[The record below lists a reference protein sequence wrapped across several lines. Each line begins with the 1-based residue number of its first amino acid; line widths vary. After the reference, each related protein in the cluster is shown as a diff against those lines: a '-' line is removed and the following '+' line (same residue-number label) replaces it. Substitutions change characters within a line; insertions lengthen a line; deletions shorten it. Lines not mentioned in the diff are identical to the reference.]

1 MPPTLSLRAAL
12 KQGALVTV
20 ANWPVVLVEFALW
33 ALFELALGVPILGG
47 ALMVAVLLGF
57 DLDGLLAQGLGNT
70 ADLIMA
76 SLVAAPVALGA
87 FLIAVGLVAAGGL
100 MLVFMVK
107 AGTLAVLAA
116 GERAATDLHRA
127 PIHVAGLQ
135 QASAWSLS
143 AMFAGVQ
150 RYGGRGARLAM
161 VLSATYLVIVA
172 LAFGSIAL
180 GFRLAGNTAW
190 ASAWVVLV
198 GLATSAGVIAGTTA
212 NLLFDLARIII
223 VTDDCGV
230 RDALRRAWRF
240 VVRDARHVIGI
251 FAVTS
256 AIVFLAA
263 AAWIVATANIA
274 FIGLVPVVGL
284 LVAPLQAAIWIVRG
298 LVFQYLALATLTA
311 YQTQYRRFREPGAA
325 PATPIRSQF
334 AGRITSRSSPAP
346 AAT

>member
-1 MPPTLSLRAAL
+1 
-12 KQGALVTV
+12 
-20 ANWPVVLVEFALW
+20 
-33 ALFELALGVPILGG
+33 
-47 ALMVAVLLGF
+47 
-57 DLDGLLAQGLGNT
+57 
-70 ADLIMA
+70 
-76 SLVAAPVALGA
+76 
-87 FLIAVGLVAAGGL
+87 
-100 MLVFMVK
+100 
-107 AGTLAVLAA
+107 
-116 GERAATDLHRA
+116 
-127 PIHVAGLQ
+127 
-135 QASAWSLS
+135 
-143 AMFAGVQ
+143 
-150 RYGGRGARLAM
+150 
-161 VLSATYLVIVA
+161 
-172 LAFGSIAL
+172 
-180 GFRLAGNTAW
+180 
-190 ASAWVVLV
+190 VLV

-334 AGRITSRSSPAP
+334 A
-346 AAT
+346 